1 MRPLP
6 LVKEEPSA
14 SQGSAKAPKKLV
26 RRIVASDDEDEGGES
41 SPVAVAPP
49 VAGGLTKKK
58 KVSAVEVDEKE
69 EGTPPPK
76 KAKVEPSS
84 SSRWAALKRPK
95 RESRAVKLGVV
106 DVAEEEVIGRMGALV
121 EALDEEGGLPVG
133 CRFEGVDRAGPIG
146 GEVVWFVSG
155 GGAFIVVSSS
165 CNFEVF

>member
-1 MRPLP
+1 M
-6 LVKEEPSA
+6 
-14 SQGSAKAPKKLV
+14 V

-76 KAKVEPSS
+76 KANVEPSS

-121 EALDEEGGLPVG
+121 KALDEEGGLRSDAALKAWTELAQSVEKSFAL
-133 CRFEGVDRAGPIG
+133 CREAVP
-146 GEVVWFVSG
+146 S
-155 GGAFIVVSSS
+155 
-165 CNFEVF
+165 